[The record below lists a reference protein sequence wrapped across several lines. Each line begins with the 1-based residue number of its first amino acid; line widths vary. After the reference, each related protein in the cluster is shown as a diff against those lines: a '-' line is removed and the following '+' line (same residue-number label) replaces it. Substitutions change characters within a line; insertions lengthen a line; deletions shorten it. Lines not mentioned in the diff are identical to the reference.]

1 MEFSAELEKKLKL
14 LSLVDNDTEFIPL
27 FTNEEEEQM
36 NSEEL
41 PETLPILP
49 LRNTVL
55 FPGVVIP
62 ITVGRDKSI
71 RLIKEAYKA
80 KKNIGVVS
88 QIDPNVEE
96 PTFNDLYKVGTVA
109 IILKTL
115 HMPDGSTTIIIQGKK
130 RFTVLDI
137 ISTEPY
143 FTARISEFAQGE
155 PARNDKK
162 FQALI
167 SSLKDFSIQIAKQS
181 PNIPSEA
188 AFAIKN
194 IESPSFLI
202 NFVSSNL
209 NIEISEKQLLLETF
223 NITERANIAMN
234 HMVKELQMI
243 ELKNQIQSKVKT
255 DLDKQQRDF
264 LLQQQIKQIQQELG
278 DNPQEQLIGELKEK
292 ASGKKWSDEMAE
304 LFAREL
310 GKFQR
315 MNPHAAEYSVQT
327 NYLETI
333 VDLPWND
340 YTKDNFD
347 LKNAQRIL
355 DEDHFGLEKVKER
368 IIEYLAVLKVKGD
381 MKSPILCL
389 IGPPGVGKTSLGKS
403 IARALERKYVR
414 MSLGGLR
421 DESELRGHRKTYIG
435 AMPGRI
441 IQNLKKAKSSN
452 PVFVLDEIDKVSGNN
467 VSGDPQAALLEI
479 LDPEQNTNFYD
490 NFLEVDYDLS
500 RVMFIA
506 TANSLSTI
514 YPALRD
520 RMEIIDLSGYLIEEK
535 IEIAQRHLIPKQLK
549 EHGLQEKQILF
560 GNKVLEKIIDDYT
573 RESGVRMLERTIAKI
588 VRNRVRSIAME
599 EKYNKTIQ
607 QQELTKILG
616 NPIFQ
621 KDKDIPH
628 DMAGVITGLAWTV
641 VGGEILFIE
650 VSLSKG
656 KGNLTLTGN
665 LGDVMK
671 ESATIAFEYLKAH
684 APLLDID
691 SSVFENWNVHIHIP
705 EGATPKDGPSAGITM
720 FTALASAFSQ
730 RKPNK
735 NMAMTG
741 EITLRGKVLPVGGI
755 KEKILAAKRAAITD
769 VIISA
774 ENKKDIEEIN
784 KSYIDGLTFHYVSE
798 MKEVVDLALSKQK
811 VKNAIKIQ

>member
-14 LSLVDNDTEFIPL
+14 LSLVDNETEFIPL

-143 FTARISEFAQGE
+143 FTASIGEFAQGE

-209 NIEISEKQLLLETF
+209 NIEISEKQLLLETV

-333 VDLPWND
+333 VDLPWNE

-355 DEDHFGLEKVKER
+355 DEDHFGLEKV
-368 IIEYLAVLKVKGD
+368 
-381 MKSPILCL
+381 
-389 IGPPGVGKTSLGKS
+389 
-403 IARALERKYVR
+403 
-414 MSLGGLR
+414 
-421 DESELRGHRKTYIG
+421 
-435 AMPGRI
+435 
-441 IQNLKKAKSSN
+441 
-452 PVFVLDEIDKVSGNN
+452 
-467 VSGDPQAALLEI
+467 
-479 LDPEQNTNFYD
+479 
-490 NFLEVDYDLS
+490 
-500 RVMFIA
+500 
-506 TANSLSTI
+506 
-514 YPALRD
+514 
-520 RMEIIDLSGYLIEEK
+520 
-535 IEIAQRHLIPKQLK
+535 
-549 EHGLQEKQILF
+549 
-560 GNKVLEKIIDDYT
+560 
-573 RESGVRMLERTIAKI
+573 
-588 VRNRVRSIAME
+588 
-599 EKYNKTIQ
+599 
-607 QQELTKILG
+607 
-616 NPIFQ
+616 
-621 KDKDIPH
+621 
-628 DMAGVITGLAWTV
+628 
-641 VGGEILFIE
+641 
-650 VSLSKG
+650 
-656 KGNLTLTGN
+656 
-665 LGDVMK
+665 
-671 ESATIAFEYLKAH
+671 
-684 APLLDID
+684 
-691 SSVFENWNVHIHIP
+691 
-705 EGATPKDGPSAGITM
+705 
-720 FTALASAFSQ
+720 
-730 RKPNK
+730 
-735 NMAMTG
+735 
-741 EITLRGKVLPVGGI
+741 
-755 KEKILAAKRAAITD
+755 
-769 VIISA
+769 
-774 ENKKDIEEIN
+774 
-784 KSYIDGLTFHYVSE
+784 
-798 MKEVVDLALSKQK
+798 
-811 VKNAIKIQ
+811 